1 MKTMNFQG
9 PGFKIQIPTNWFITS
24 SPQVQ
29 AMFVAPPQGEL
40 RANLMITMRPLEEDV
55 TLVDI
60 LKTSLE
66 TQKKEYPEFELLE
79 ETEIE
84 KDGWTGITRLYKW
97 FSSEHKTR
105 ILQRQVFFVIKQ
117 MLTTITTTRTATNK
131 AQEMD
136 AVFIQIL
143 ESFHFE

>member
-40 RANLMITMRPLEEDV
+40 RANLMITMRPLEEDA